1 MTMGKTEDTLKARF
15 KEACSERDAILN
27 KSAPLRAKRDAI
39 IAKAREIEATARPLN
54 QQISKAEAGLFELHN
69 EIATISRALKGQ
81 TA

>member
-1 MTMGKTEDTLKARF
+1 MANTQDLLKQRF
-15 KEACSERDAILN
+15 REACAERDGILA

-39 IAKAREIEATARPLN
+39 IAKARDLEKTADPLN
-54 QQISKAEAGLFELHN
+54 KQIRKAEVGLYELNN